1 MRPALISLIC
11 LMAGACTQ
19 FPEVDSAA
27 EADVSAAKFPKVVP
41 MDDLAPPPAARLD
54 ENSETQLEGRIN
66 GLKRRAGDLQA
77 LNPE

>member
-1 MRPALISLIC
+1 MRPALVSLIC

-27 EADVSAAKFPKVVP
+27 QADVDKAKFPKVVP
-41 MDDLAPPPAARLD
+41 MDDLAPPPTARLD
-54 ENSETQLEGRIN
+54 QNSEAQLEGRIN